1 MATQQELLQQVG
13 QLINELEQK
22 NQPKIEFTGP
32 VSTTMDIL
40 GKSDLTIMQR
50 AILLYLAFGQP
61 DWLSNECP
69 QRNISNDLHIS
80 MKCARENCEQLAK
93 LDYIKRGTKA
103 STWSLVN

>member
-1 MATQQELLQQVG
+1 MATQQELFRQIGEILQ
-13 QLINELEQK
+13 ELEQQ

-40 GKSDLTIMQR
+40 GKSDLTLTQR
-50 AILLYLAFGQP
+50 VILLYLAFGQS

-80 MKCARENCEQLAK
+80 MKCVRENCEQLSR

>member
-1 MATQQELLQQVG
+1 MVTSKELLLHVEQLLKELDQQT
-13 QLINELEQK
+13 K
-22 NQPKIEFTGP
+22 PKIEFTGP

-61 DWLSNECP
+61 DFMSNECP

-80 MKCARENCEQLAK
+80 MKCARENCEQLAN
-93 LDYIKRGTKA
+93 LDYIKRGTRA
-103 STWSLVN
+103 STWSLVD